1 MDITGMEEDA
11 VATALFDAAWDENRA
26 VEILLEDGDQMSA
39 WEESGSKKKKNKL
52 KQAADE
58 ANKVIYPFE

>member
-11 VATALFDAAWDENRA
+11 VATALFDSAWDENRA
-26 VEILLEDGDQMSA
+26 IELLLEDGDQMSA

-58 ANKVIYPFE
+58 ANKVIRFA